1 MEALRREC
9 VYKADCSGEGSGG
22 TVTKPTKK
30 THCGFSVF
38 VREAITRFCRGGDA
52 RK

>member
-1 MEALRREC
+1 MRREC
-9 VYKADCSGEGSGG
+9 VYKADCSGKGSGG

-30 THCGFSVF
+30 TYGGFSVF
-38 VREAITRFCRGGDA
+38 VREAITLLCREGDA

>member
-9 VYKADCSGEGSGG
+9 VYKAGEGSGG

-30 THCGFSVF
+30 THGGFSVF
-38 VREAITRFCRGGDA
+38 VREAITLLCREGDT